1 MDKLYSRD
9 DVISATKQLSEH
21 IHQLEMVQ
29 NYQLIEKRV
38 HENERLK
45 HYMNHLKRSQKQ
57 SVNFQNY
64 NKPVAYKQ
72 SEDSINAIK
81 SDIDEIP
88 IVNQFREAQNETNE
102 LLQLI
107 TKTLYQRLQENSDTT
122 LFEDKES

>member
-64 NKPVAYKQ
+64 NKPVAYQQ

-88 IVNQFREAQNETNE
+88 VVNQFREAQNETNE

-107 TKTLYQRLQENSDTT
+107 TITLYQRLQENSDTT

>member
-1 MDKLYSRD
+1 MYSRD

-64 NKPVAYKQ
+64 NKPVAYQQ

>member
-45 HYMNHLKRSQKQ
+45 HYMNQLKRSQKQ

-64 NKPVAYKQ
+64 NKPVAYQQ
-72 SEDSINAIK
+72 SEDSINATK

-88 IVNQFREAQNETNE
+88 IVNQFREAQNETND

>member
-29 NYQLIEKRV
+29 NYQLIEKHV

-64 NKPVAYKQ
+64 NKPVAYQQ